1 MFEFE
6 GGVRRLVNPPLTFPA
21 SLEATLGAAIRRRS
35 LTVWQE
41 HCSECAMPDCYSTC
55 AFYTPRTDYKCQ
67 RFTGGAAVLP
77 GTSHAAAPLLIKF
90 GKWARL
96 LGTGPTPLQDVQTA
110 NAAESRA
117 LARAG
122 WLDTAPGVRGLLA
135 PVRRRMINN
144 RSKTGA
150 WGTTQTDHLYFVI
163 ETFTRSDK
171 PIALALSCKVLDAPG
186 AAPTP
191 PFQATLTLQPGY
203 NVQAVPLRCFVS
215 AEQVGKPYSMQIA
228 PANDGETPEVA
239 FGFVD
244 VAELDGAP
252 NPAVIVAEAM
262 SQARTLSA
270 VRTATAANVAVAQ
283 KTATGSA
290 AAGEQAATGARGA
303 ATAEKS
309 LAGAPADATKL
320 PKIKCV
326 VWDLDNT
333 LWQGV
338 LVEDGLPNLRLR
350 AEAVHAV
357 LELDR
362 KGILQSVASKNDRE
376 GAMQALEHFGLKD
389 YFLYPQVSWGPK
401 SQAVATIRQA
411 LNIGIDTFAFID
423 DQQFERA
430 EVLSQHP
437 PILGID
443 ALQLTELTTNDRFQ
457 VEITAEGATRRK
469 MYQEEAQRNAA
480 FEGQSEGNY
489 EEFLRSCD
497 IGVEIAYLAEADLER
512 ANELA
517 QRTNQLNT
525 SATRYTADQLR
536 KMMTPGSPMRA
547 LTVRASDKFGKYGLI
562 GLAVVDEPQGL
573 IAAMMY
579 SCRIQGKLVDDAMVS
594 WLEATYGRAQPLRAR
609 FNATKKNTPARQL
622 LERTGFELE
631 TTDAGG
637 EIWKKTRLSRPLD
650 ELEKIVNVSAP
661 SRPHMAEAV

>member
-21 SLEATLGAAIRRRS
+21 SLETTLGTAIRRRS

-77 GTSHAAAPLLIKF
+77 GTSHAAAPLLIRF

-110 NAAESRA
+110 NATEARA
-117 LARAG
+117 LSRAG
-122 WLDTAPGVRGLLA
+122 WLDTLAGVRGLVA

-144 RSKTGA
+144 RSKTSPWGA
-150 WGTTQTDHLYFVI
+150 GTEHLYLVV
-163 ETFTRSDK
+163 ETFSRSEH
-171 PIALALSCKVLDAPG
+171 PIALALSCKVLDVPG

-203 NVQAVPLRCFVS
+203 NVQAVPLRCFVA
-215 AEQVGKPYSMQIA
+215 AEQVDKPFSMQIA

-252 NPAVIVAEAM
+252 NLAVIVPEAM
-262 SQARTLSA
+262 PQMK
-270 VRTATAANVAVAQ
+270 VIAAA
-283 KTATGSA
+283 KTATGASPITDTNTVA
-290 AAGEQAATGARGA
+290 STSTVTATNTVTGINT
-303 ATAEKS
+303 ATVAK
-309 LAGAPADATKL
+309 ADTAKL

-362 KGILQSVASKNDRE
+362 KGILQSVASKNDAE
-376 GAMQALEHFGLKD
+376 GALQALEHFGLKD

-437 PILGID
+437 GLLGID
-443 ALQLTELTTNDRFQ
+443 AVQLAELTTNERFQ

-480 FEGQSEGNY
+480 FEGLAEGNY
-489 EEFLRSCD
+489 EDFLRSCD

-525 SATRYTADQLR
+525 SATRYTTEQLR
-536 KMMTPGSPMRA
+536 KMITPGSVTRA
-547 LTVRASDKFGKYGLI
+547 LTVRANDKFGKYGLI
-562 GLAVVDEPQGL
+562 GLCIVDESQGL

-579 SCRIQGKLVDDAMVS
+579 SCRIQGKLVDDAMMS
-594 WLEATYGRAQPLRAR
+594 WLETTYGRAQPLRAR

-622 LERTGFELE
+622 LERSGFELE
-631 TTDAGG
+631 TSDAQG
-637 EIWKKTRLSRPLD
+637 EIWKKIRLSRPLE
-650 ELEKIVNVSAP
+650 ELEKIINVSAP
-661 SRPHMAEAV
+661 SRPDMAEAV

>member
-6 GGVRRLVNPPLTFPA
+6 GGVRRLENPPLTFPA
-21 SLEATLGAAIRRRS
+21 SLETTLGAAIRRRS

-77 GTSHAAAPLLIKF
+77 STPHTAAPLLIKF

-96 LGTGPTPLQDVQTA
+96 LGSGPSPLLDVETA
-110 NAAESRA
+110 NATEARA
-117 LARAG
+117 LSRAG
-122 WLDTAPGVRGLLA
+122 WLDAVPGVRGLMA

-144 RSKTGA
+144 RSKPSPWDTG
-150 WGTTQTDHLYFVI
+150 TEHLYLVI
-163 ETFTRSDK
+163 ETCTRSDK
-171 PIALALSCKVLDAPG
+171 PLALALSCKVLDAPG
-186 AAPTP
+186 ATPTH
-191 PFQATLTLQPGY
+191 PFQATLLLQPGY
-203 NVQAVPLRCFVS
+203 NVQVVPLRCFV
-215 AEQVGKPYSMQIA
+215 AAGQVGAPFSLQIA

-239 FGFVD
+239 FGFLD
-244 VAELDGAP
+244 VAELDRAP
-252 NPAVIVAEAM
+252 NPAVIVPEATPQSKASAAAEP
-262 SQARTLSA
+262 RTVTNTVA
-270 VRTATAANVAVAQ
+270 GINTATADKAD
-283 KTATGSA
+283 TA
-290 AAGEQAATGARGA
+290 
-303 ATAEKS
+303 
-309 LAGAPADATKL
+309 KL

-362 KGILQSVASKNDRE
+362 KGILQSVASKNDAE
-376 GAMQALEHFGLKD
+376 GALQALEHFGLRD

-437 PILGID
+437 GVLGID
-443 ALQLTELTTNDRFQ
+443 AVQLAELTTNERFQ
-457 VEITAEGATRRK
+457 VEVTAEGATRRK

-480 FEGQSEGNY
+480 FEGQAEGNY
-489 EEFLRSCD
+489 EEFLRSCN

-525 SATRYTADQLR
+525 SATRYTTEQLR
-536 KMMTPGSPMRA
+536 KMMTPGSVTRA
-547 LTVRASDKFGKYGLI
+547 LTVRANDKFGKYGLI
-562 GLAVVDEPQGL
+562 GLCIVDESQGV

-579 SCRIQGKLVDDAMVS
+579 SCRIQGKLVDDAMMS
-594 WLEATYGRAQPLRAR
+594 WLEMTYGRAQPLRAR

-622 LERTGFELE
+622 LERSGFELE
-631 TTDAGG
+631 TSDAQG
-637 EIWKKTRLSRPLD
+637 EIWKKIRLSRPLE
-650 ELEKIVNVSAP
+650 ELEKIINVSAP
-661 SRPHMAEAV
+661 RRPDMAEAV

>member
-96 LGTGPTPLQDVQTA
+96 LGHGPTPLQDVQTA
-110 NAAESRA
+110 NATEARA
-117 LARAG
+117 LSRAG
-122 WLDTAPGVRGLLA
+122 WLDTVAGVRGLLA

-144 RSKTGA
+144 RSQTSA
-150 WGTTQTDHLYFVI
+150 WGARTEHLYLVV
-163 ETFTRSDK
+163 ETFSRGEQ

-186 AAPTP
+186 KTPTP
-191 PFQATLTLQPGY
+191 PFQATLSLQPGY
-203 NVQAVPLRCFVS
+203 NVQAVPLRCFVA
-215 AEQVGKPYSMQIA
+215 AEQVDKPFSMQIA

-252 NPAVIVAEAM
+252 NPAVIVPEAM
-262 SQARTLSA
+262 PHMRAIAAARPATGTNTVVGINAATDNGS
-270 VRTATAANVAVAQ
+270 ATAAN
-283 KTATGSA
+283 TDT
-290 AAGEQAATGARGA
+290 
-303 ATAEKS
+303 
-309 LAGAPADATKL
+309 PKL

-362 KGILQSVASKNDRE
+362 KGILQSVASKNDAE
-376 GAMQALEHFGLKD
+376 GALQALEHFGLAD

-401 SQAVATIRQA
+401 SQAVAAIRQA

-437 PILGID
+437 GVLGID
-443 ALQLTELTTNDRFQ
+443 ALQLTELTANERFQ

-480 FEGQSEGNY
+480 FEGLSDGNY
-489 EEFLRSCD
+489 EEFLRSCA

-525 SATRYTADQLR
+525 SATRYTAEQLR
-536 KMMTPGSPMRA
+536 KMMSPGSVTRA

-562 GLAVVDEPQGL
+562 GLCVVDEPQGL

-594 WLEATYGRAQPLRAR
+594 WLETTYGRAQPLRAR

-631 TTDAGG
+631 TSDAQG
-637 EIWKKTRLSRPLD
+637 EIWKKMRLSRPLE
-650 ELEKIVNVSAP
+650 ELEKIINVSAP
-661 SRPHMAEAV
+661 RRPDMAEAV

>member
-6 GGVRRLVNPPLTFPA
+6 GGVRRLVTPPLTFPA
-21 SLEATLGAAIRRRS
+21 SLETTLGAAIRRRS

-55 AFYTPRTDYKCQ
+55 AFYTPRIDYKCQ

-96 LGTGPTPLQDVQTA
+96 LGTGPTPLLDLQTA
-110 NAAESRA
+110 NATEARA
-117 LARAG
+117 LSRAG
-122 WLDTAPGVRGLLA
+122 WLDTVPGVRGLMA

-144 RSKTGA
+144 RSKPSHWGA
-150 WGTTQTDHLYFVI
+150 GTEHLYLVV
-163 ETFTRSDK
+163 ETCTRSDK

-186 AAPTP
+186 ATPTH
-191 PFQATLTLQPGY
+191 PFQATLMLQPGY
-203 NVQAVPLRCFVS
+203 NVQVVPLRCFVA
-215 AEQVGKPYSMQIA
+215 AERVDAPFSLQIA

-239 FGFVD
+239 FGFLD
-244 VAELDGAP
+244 VAELDRAP
-252 NPAVIVAEAM
+252 NPAVVVPEAM
-262 SQARTLSA
+262 PQMKASA
-270 VRTATAANVAVAQ
+270 AAEPITVTNTVTGINTATAAKAD
-283 KTATGSA
+283 TA
-290 AAGEQAATGARGA
+290 
-303 ATAEKS
+303 
-309 LAGAPADATKL
+309 KL

-362 KGILQSVASKNDRE
+362 KGILQSVASKNDAE
-376 GAMQALEHFGLKD
+376 GALQALEHFGLKD

-401 SQAVATIRQA
+401 SHAVATIRQA

-437 PILGID
+437 GLLGID
-443 ALQLTELTTNDRFQ
+443 AVQLAELTTNERFQ

-480 FEGQSEGNY
+480 FEGQAEGNY
-489 EEFLRSCD
+489 EDFLRSCD

-525 SATRYTADQLR
+525 SATRYTTEQLR
-536 KMMTPGSPMRA
+536 KMMTPGSVTRA
-547 LTVRASDKFGKYGLI
+547 LTVRANDKFGKYGLI
-562 GLAVVDEPQGL
+562 GLCIVDESQGL

-579 SCRIQGKLVDDAMVS
+579 SCRIQGKLVDDAMMS

-622 LERTGFELE
+622 LERSGFELE
-631 TTDAGG
+631 TSDAQG
-637 EIWKKTRLSRPLD
+637 EIWKKMRLSRPLE
-650 ELEKIVNVSAP
+650 ELEKIINVSAP
-661 SRPHMAEAV
+661 RRPDMAEAV

>member
-110 NAAESRA
+110 NATEARA
-117 LARAG
+117 LSRAG

-144 RSKTGA
+144 RSKTSA
-150 WGTTQTDHLYFVI
+150 WGTTQTDDLYFVV
-163 ETFTRSDK
+163 ETFSRSEN
-171 PIALALSCKVLDAPG
+171 PVALALSCKVLDAPG

-262 SQARTLSA
+262 SYAKAAAA
-270 VRTATAANVAVAQ
+270 V
-283 KTATGSA
+283 KTATGTNSA
-290 AAGEQAATGARGA
+290 TAAEKTATGTSGVAAATGKAATGSDNATAAENPGA
-303 ATAEKS
+303 A
-309 LAGAPADATKL
+309 KL

-362 KGILQSVASKNDRE
+362 KGILQSVASKNDHE

-411 LNIGIDTFAFID
+411 LNIGIDTFAFVD

-437 PILGID
+437 LILGID
-443 ALQLTELTTNDRFQ
+443 ALQLAELTTNERLQ

-480 FEGQSEGNY
+480 FEGLPEGNY
-489 EEFLRSCD
+489 EEFLRSCA
-497 IGVEIAYLAEADLER
+497 IGVEIAYLAEPDLER

-631 TTDAGG
+631 TSDANG
-637 EIWKKTRLSRPLD
+637 EIWKKARLSRPLE
-650 ELEKIVNVSAP
+650 ELEKIINVSAP
-661 SRPHMAEAV
+661 SRPDMAEAV